1 MKTGYSVS
9 KEISNPFLVRQ
20 RDPGRLRGLW
30 PVFAILLP
38 FAGAVFAY
46 AWVHEQGLEAGYR
59 IEELER
65 NLEEL
70 RERELRLELAA
81 TRLSR
86 PERLSALALQELG
99 MAPPTLDQ
107 MVFLSS
113 ESVSLVEAGAA
124 GATEAAP

>member
-1 MKTGYSVS
+1 MKTGYTVS
-9 KEISNPFLVRQ
+9 KEVANPFLVRQ

-30 PVFAILLP
+30 RVFAILLP
-38 FAGAVFAY
+38 FATAVFAY
-46 AWVHEQGLEAGYR
+46 TWVHEQGIEAGYR

-65 NLEEL
+65 SLEEL
-70 RERELRLELAA
+70 RQQELRLELEA

-86 PERLSALALQELG
+86 PERLSALALEELG

-113 ESVSLVEAGAA
+113 ENVSLVEAGAA
-124 GATEAAP
+124 AGATQ

>member
-9 KEISNPFLVRQ
+9 KEIANPFLVRQ

-30 PVFAILLP
+30 RLVAIVLP
-38 FAGAVFAY
+38 FAAAVFAY
-46 AWVHEQGLEAGYR
+46 TWVHEQGLEAGYR

-65 NLEEL
+65 ELEDVLQE
-70 RERELRLELAA
+70 ERLLELEA
-81 TRLSR
+81 TRLTR
-86 PERLSALALQELG
+86 PERLSAVAEQLG

-113 ESVSLVEAGAA
+113 ESASLVTAGNAS
-124 GATEAAP
+124 EAAP

>member
-1 MKTGYSVS
+1 MKTGYSIS
-9 KEISNPFLVRQ
+9 KEVANPFLVRQ

-38 FAGAVFAY
+38 FAAAVFAY
-46 AWVHEQGLEAGYR
+46 TWVHEKGLEAGYR

-65 NLEEL
+65 SLEEL
-70 RERELRLELAA
+70 RQEELRLELEA

-86 PERLSALALQELG
+86 PERLSALALEELG

-113 ESVSLVEAGAA
+113 ESVSLVQAGAAA
-124 GATEAAP
+124 GATR

>member
-9 KEISNPFLVRQ
+9 KEIATPFLVRQ

-30 PVFAILLP
+30 RLVAIVLP
-38 FAGAVFAY
+38 FAAAVFAY
-46 AWVHEQGLEAGYR
+46 TWVHEQGLEAGYR

-65 NLEEL
+65 ELEDVLQE
-70 RERELRLELAA
+70 ERLLELEA
-81 TRLSR
+81 TRLTR
-86 PERLSALALQELG
+86 PERLSAVAEQLG

-113 ESVSLVEAGAA
+113 ESASLVRAGNAS
-124 GATEAAP
+124 EAAQ

>member
-1 MKTGYSVS
+1 VKTGYTIS
-9 KEISNPFLVRQ
+9 KEVGNPFLVRQ

-38 FAGAVFAY
+38 FAAAVFAY
-46 AWVHEQGLEAGYR
+46 TWVHEQGLEAGYR

-65 NLEEL
+65 SREEL
-70 RERELRLELAA
+70 RQQELRLELEA

-86 PERLSALALQELG
+86 PERLSALALEELG

-113 ESVSLVEAGAA
+113 ESVSLVQAGAA
-124 GATEAAP
+124 AGASQ